1 MPLHTPKHKNLVP
14 IVEAHLMHNAHL
26 LATLKAK
33 CFYSYGDG
41 VTRGGQLEMVYH
53 ENELIS
59 EERKQKRGKALA
71 RAVTNAA

>member
-14 IVEAHLMHNAHL
+14 IVKAHL
-26 LATLKAK
+26 LATLKTK
-33 CFYSYGDG
+33 CFYSYGDA
-41 VTRGGQLEMVYH
+41 VARGSQLEMVYY